1 MSRPVLVVRSEPGAS
16 ETAARLAEHGHAPI
30 LSPVSSIVF
39 EAGAPD
45 LSGVDA
51 LAFTSANG
59 VRALERLTQ
68 DRDWDVFAVGDA
80 TALAAR
86 EAGFRRAHSASGDL
100 SALIDLIFSELRE
113 GVKIAHVSGE
123 AIAGDLCETLCSAG
137 LDCRR
142 VVVYRAEPATA
153 LSDDA
158 RAALAGGETAV
169 LIHSALGA
177 ERFLALASAAGLDT
191 SKARYAA
198 ISQAAGEPLAA
209 AGLSFEAAGH
219 PDETG
224 LLGALARIV

>member
-16 ETAARLAEHGHAPI
+16 ETAARLAEHGHVPI
-30 LSPVSSIVF
+30 LSPVSRIVF
-39 EAGAPD
+39 ETAAPD
-45 LSGVDA
+45 LSPIDA

-59 VRALERLTQ
+59 VRALERLTH

-86 EAGFRRAHSASGDL
+86 EAGFRRVHSASGDL

-113 GVKIAHVSGE
+113 GVKIAHLSGE

-137 LDCRR
+137 LDCERII
-142 VVVYRAEPATA
+142 VYRAEPADS
-153 LSDDA
+153 LSEEA
-158 RAALAGGETAV
+158 RAALSNGETVV

-177 ERFLALASAAGLDT
+177 ERFLALAAAAGLDPAW
-191 SKARYAA
+191 ARYAA

-219 PDETG
+219 PDEPG
-224 LLGALARIV
+224 LLDALARIA